1 MEEKLSLQLNNI
13 SKTFPG
19 VKALSDVT
27 FRANPGEVL
36 GVVGVNGAGKS
47 TMMNILGG
55 LLQPDKGGS
64 VVINGEKVKI
74 KNPKDAEAL
83 GIAFIQQEVQVFD
96 TLNVFENVLASD
108 FGRWKKGNK
117 PFLDKKAMKEEV
129 QKHLDAL
136 DCRID
141 LEAPA
146 FSLTVGEKQMIQI
159 ARALSQGGQILL
171 FDEPTASLSDH
182 ESNKLFDIINNL
194 KAQGYIIFYISHYLD
209 EIFELCDRVIAL
221 RDGKKT
227 GEAPVSDLSKED
239 LVNLMIGHLVEG
251 SQRKDIRD
259 KEDVILSAENIT
271 GNKFPK
277 NVSFDLHKGEIL
289 GVWGLLGSGRSELFN
304 TLLGI
309 DKMIDGNVS
318 FSKDGKLEQ
327 ISQKDLYKHVGYLTE
342 GRHHDGLFLDMSIS
356 KNITSSFLSKFA
368 SKLLGI
374 LNTKK
379 ENEESRVLMKQVNV
393 KAVDENM
400 IVSKLSGGNQQKV
413 IISKWFLKN
422 PDILFMDEPTKG
434 VDIGAKT
441 EIQNLIF
448 EKSENGMSFVVISS
462 ELEEI
467 MNLCDRI
474 IVISDGKLVGE
485 VERGDFSK
493 DSLMEGIVKQEEND
507 ENKKVQIG

>member
-1 MEEKLSLQLNNI
+1 MENKLSLQLNSI

-19 VKALSDVT
+19 VKALSDVSFT
-27 FRANPGEVL
+27 ANPGEVL

-64 VVINGEKVKI
+64 VVIHGEKVNI
-74 KNPKDAEAL
+74 KNPKSAEEL
-83 GIAFIQQEVQVFD
+83 GIAFIQQEVQVFE
-96 TLNVFENVLASD
+96 TLNVFENVLATD
-108 FGRWKKGNK
+108 FNKWTKGK
-117 PFLDKKAMKEEV
+117 TPFLSKKDMKAEV
-129 QKHLDAL
+129 KKLLDAL
-136 DCRID
+136 DCTID

-146 FSLTVGEKQMIQI
+146 HTLTVGEKQMIQI

-182 ESNKLFDIINNL
+182 ETAKLFEIINNL
-194 KAQGYIIFYISHYLD
+194 RDQGYIIFYISHYLD
-209 EIFELCDRVIAL
+209 EVFELCDRVIAL
-221 RDGKKT
+221 RDGIKT
-227 GEAPVSDLSKED
+227 GEAPVSELNKED
-239 LVNLMIGHLVEG
+239 LVNFMLGRLIEG
-251 SQRKDIRD
+251 SQRKDIRS
-259 KEDVILSAENIT
+259 KEDIILRAENIVGT
-271 GNKFPK
+271 KFPK
-277 NVSFDLHKGEIL
+277 NISFDLHKGEIL
-289 GVWGLLGSGRSELFN
+289 GIWGLLGSGRSELFN

-309 DKMIDGNVS
+309 DKMIGGKVLYNEE
-318 FSKDGKLEQ
+318 GKLEEVTNKQ
-327 ISQKDLYKHVGYLTE
+327 LYKHIGYLTE
-342 GRHHDGLFLDMSIS
+342 GRHYDGLFVDMSIS

-374 LNTKK
+374 LNTRK
-379 ENEESRVLMKQVNV
+379 ENEESRTLMKQVNV

-400 IVSKLSGGNQQKV
+400 IVNKLSGGNQQKV

-434 VDIGAKT
+434 VDVGAKA

-448 EKSENGMSFVVISS
+448 EKSENGMSFVIISS

-474 IVISDGKLVGE
+474 IVISDGKMVGE
-485 VERGDFSK
+485 VNREEFSK
-493 DSLMEGIVKQEEND
+493 EALMAGIVKQEEND
-507 ENKKVQIG
+507 EN

>member
-1 MEEKLSLQLNNI
+1 MKKKLSLQLNNI

-19 VKALSDVT
+19 VKALSDVS
-27 FRANPGEVL
+27 FRANPGEIL

-55 LLQPDKGGS
+55 LLEPDEGS
-64 VVINGEKVKI
+64 SIIINGEKVKI
-74 KNPKDAEAL
+74 KNPKAAEDL

-108 FGRWKKGNK
+108 FGKWTKGK
-117 PFLDKKAMKEEV
+117 TPFLNKQAMKEEV
-129 QKHLDAL
+129 QKHLEAL
-136 DCRID
+136 DCRIE

-159 ARALSQGGQILL
+159 ARALSLGGQILL

-182 ESNKLFDIINNL
+182 ETAKLFDIINNL

-221 RDGKKT
+221 RDGVKT
-227 GEAPVSDLSKED
+227 GEAPVSKLSKAL
-239 LVNLMIGHLVEG
+239 LVNLMLGQLVEG
-251 SQRKDIRD
+251 SERKDVRD
-259 KEDVILSAENIT
+259 KEEIVLKARNIS
-271 GNKFPK
+271 GVKFPK

-289 GVWGLLGSGRSELFN
+289 GVWGLLGSGRTELFN
-304 TLLGI
+304 TLLGF
-309 DKMIDGNVS
+309 DKMTNGKIS
-318 FSKDGKLEQ
+318 FNKKGKLEDL
-327 ISQKDLYKHVGYLTE
+327 SQKELYKHVGYLTE
-342 GRHHDGLFLDMSIS
+342 GRHHDGLFLDMPIS
-356 KNITSSFLSKFA
+356 KNISSSKLSEFA

-374 LNTKK
+374 LNTTK
-379 ENEESRVLMKQVNV
+379 EKEESLKYMKQVNV
-393 KAVDENM
+393 KAIDENM

-413 IISKWFLKN
+413 ILSKWFLKN

-434 VDIGAKT
+434 VDVGAKA

-448 EKSENGMSFVVISS
+448 KKSENGMSFVVISS

-474 IVISDGKLVGE
+474 IVISDGELVGE
-485 VERGDFSK
+485 VEREDFSK
-493 DSLMEGIVKQEEND
+493 DNVMEGIIRQEE
-507 ENKKVQIG
+507 KK

>member
-1 MEEKLSLQLNNI
+1 MEQKLSLQLNNI

-19 VKALSDVT
+19 VKALSDVS
-27 FRANPGEVL
+27 FVANPGEVL

-64 VVINGEKVKI
+64 IVIHGEEVEI
-74 KNPKDAEAL
+74 KNPKTAEDL

-108 FGRWKKGNK
+108 FNK
-117 PFLDKKAMKEEV
+117 WTTGKTPFLNIKQMKAEV
-129 QKHLDAL
+129 KRHLEAL
-136 DCRID
+136 DCHID

-146 FSLTVGEKQMIQI
+146 YSLTVGEKQMIQI

-182 ESNKLFDIINNL
+182 ETAKLFEIINNL
-194 KAQGYIIFYISHYLD
+194 RDQGYIIFYISHYLD
-209 EIFELCDRVIAL
+209 EIFELCDRVLAL

-227 GEAPVSDLSKED
+227 GEAPVVELNKEQ
-239 LVNLMIGHLVEG
+239 LVNFMLGHLVEG
-251 SQRKDIRD
+251 VERKDARD
-259 KEDVILSAENIT
+259 KDEIVLKAQNIS
-271 GNKFPK
+271 GVKFPK

-309 DKMIDGNVS
+309 DKMTDGKVL
-318 FSKDGKLEQ
+318 FSKAGKLKEVTHKQ
-327 ISQKDLYKHVGYLTE
+327 LYKHVGYLTE
-342 GRHHDGLFLDMSIS
+342 GRHYDGLFLDMPIS
-356 KNITSSFLSKFA
+356 KNITSSLLSKFA

-374 LNTKK
+374 LNTRK
-379 ENEESRVLMKQVNV
+379 ENEESRTLMKQVNV

-434 VDIGAKT
+434 VDVGAKA

-448 EKSENGMSFVVISS
+448 GKSENGMSFVVISS

-474 IVISDGKLVGE
+474 IVIAEGKLVGE
-485 VERGDFSK
+485 VKREDFSK
-493 DSLMEGIVKQEEND
+493 ENLMAGIVKQEGND
-507 ENKKVQIG
+507 EN

>member
-1 MEEKLSLQLNNI
+1 MGNKLSLQLNNI

-19 VKALSDVT
+19 VKALSDVSFT
-27 FRANPGEVL
+27 ANPGEVL

-64 VVINGEKVKI
+64 VVINGEKVVI
-74 KNPKDAEAL
+74 KNPKAAEEL

-108 FGRWKKGNK
+108 FGKWTKGK
-117 PFLDKKAMKEEV
+117 TPFLNKREMKAEV
-129 QKHLDAL
+129 KKHLDAL
-136 DCRID
+136 DCQID

-159 ARALSQGGQILL
+159 ARALSLGGQILL

-182 ESNKLFDIINNL
+182 ETTKLFEIINNL
-194 KAQGYIIFYISHYLD
+194 RSQGYIIFYISHYLD
-209 EIFELCDRVIAL
+209 EIFELCDRILAL

-227 GEAPVSDLSKED
+227 GEAPVSELSKEQLVD
-239 LVNLMIGHLVEG
+239 LMLGHLVEG
-251 SQRKDIRD
+251 AERKDARD
-259 KEDVILSAENIT
+259 KDEIVLKAQNIT
-271 GNKFPK
+271 GVKFPK

-309 DKMIDGNVS
+309 DKMIEGKVL
-318 FSKDGKLEQ
+318 FSKNDKLEEVSHKQ
-327 ISQKDLYKHVGYLTE
+327 LYKHAGYLTE

-356 KNITSSFLSKFA
+356 KNITSSFLQKFA
-368 SKLLGI
+368 SKLLGV
-374 LNTKK
+374 LNIRK
-379 ENEESRVLMKQVNV
+379 ENEEARGLMKQVNV

-422 PDILFMDEPTKG
+422 PDVLFMDEPTKG
-434 VDIGAKT
+434 VDVGAKT

-474 IVISDGKLVGE
+474 IVIAEGKLVGE
-485 VERGDFSK
+485 VKRDDFSK
-493 DSLMEGIVKQEEND
+493 EALMAGIVKQEGTDAN
-507 ENKKVQIG
+507 

>member
-1 MEEKLSLQLNNI
+1 MGNKLSLQLNNI

-19 VKALSDVT
+19 VKALSDVS
-27 FRANPGEVL
+27 FVANPGEVL

-55 LLQPDKGGS
+55 LLQPEKGGKII
-64 VVINGEKVKI
+64 INGEEVSI
-74 KNPKDAEAL
+74 KNPKAAEEL

-108 FGRWKKGNK
+108 FNKWTKGK
-117 PFLDKKAMKEEV
+117 TPFLNKKDMKAEV
-129 QKHLDAL
+129 KKHLDAL
-136 DCRID
+136 DCHID

-159 ARALSQGGQILL
+159 ARALSLGGQIII

-182 ESNKLFDIINNL
+182 ETSKLFEIINNL
-194 KAQGYIIFYISHYLD
+194 RKKGYIIFYISHYLD
-209 EIFELCDRVIAL
+209 EIFEMCDRVIAL
-221 RDGKKT
+221 RDGNKT
-227 GEAPVSDLSKED
+227 GEASVTELNKEQ
-239 LVNLMIGHLVEG
+239 LVNLMLGHLVEG
-251 SQRKDIRD
+251 AVRKDARD
-259 KEDVILSAENIT
+259 KDEIVLKAQNIS
-271 GNKFPK
+271 GVKFPK
-277 NVSFDLHKGEIL
+277 DVSFNLHKGEIL

-304 TLLGI
+304 TILGI
-309 DKMIDGNVS
+309 DKMTAGKILFN
-318 FSKDGKLEQ
+318 KAGKLEEVTHKQ
-327 ISQKDLYKHVGYLTE
+327 LYKHVGYLTE
-342 GRHHDGLFLDMSIS
+342 GRHYDGLFLDMPIS
-356 KNITSSFLSKFA
+356 KNITSSYLSKFA

-374 LNTKK
+374 LNTRK
-379 ENEESRVLMKQVNV
+379 ENEESRALMKQVNV

-434 VDIGAKT
+434 VDVGAKT

-448 EKSENGMSFVVISS
+448 EKSENGMSFVVVSS

-485 VERGDFSK
+485 VSKKDFSK
-493 DSLMEGIVKQEEND
+493 ESLMEGIVKQEEKD
-507 ENKKVQIG
+507 EN

>member
-27 FRANPGEVL
+27 FRANPGEIL

-55 LLQPDKGGS
+55 LLQPDQGGS
-64 VVINGEKVKI
+64 ILVNGKDVKI
-74 KNPKDAEAL
+74 KNPKDAEEL
-83 GIAFIQQEVQVFD
+83 GIAFIQQEVQIFD

-108 FGRWKKGNK
+108 FNRWNKGKK

-129 QKHLDAL
+129 KKHLDAL

-209 EIFELCDRVIAL
+209 EIFDLCDRVIAL

-251 SQRKDIRD
+251 SQRKDIRNKD
-259 KEDVILSAENIT
+259 NIILKAENIT
-271 GNKFPK
+271 GAKFPK

-309 DKMIDGNVS
+309 DKMIDGKIS
-318 FSKDGKLEQ
+318 FNKDDKLEE
-327 ISQKDLYKHVGYLTE
+327 ISQKNLYKHVGYLTE
-342 GRHHDGLFLDMSIS
+342 GRHYDGLFLDMSIS

-374 LNTKK
+374 LNTRK
-379 ENEESRVLMKQVNV
+379 ENEESRGLMKQVNV

-413 IISKWFLKN
+413 IIAKWFLKD

-434 VDIGAKT
+434 VDVGAKA

-448 EKSENGMSFVVISS
+448 EKSEKGMSFVVISS

-485 VERGDFSK
+485 VKRGDFSK

-507 ENKKVQIG
+507 DNKKV

>member
-1 MEEKLSLQLNNI
+1 MEKKLSLQLNNI

-19 VKALSDVT
+19 VKALSDVSFT
-27 FRANPGEVL
+27 ANPGEVL

-64 VVINGEKVKI
+64 IVINGENVKI
-74 KNPKDAEAL
+74 KNPKEAEEL

-108 FGRWKKGNK
+108 FNKWTKGK
-117 PFLDKKAMKEEV
+117 TPFLNKKDMKAEV
-129 QKHLDAL
+129 KKHLDAL

-146 FSLTVGEKQMIQI
+146 YSLTVGEKQMIQI
-159 ARALSQGGQILL
+159 ARASSQGGQILL

-182 ESNKLFDIINNL
+182 ETAKLFEIINNL
-194 KAQGYIIFYISHYLD
+194 KVQGYIIFYISHYLD
-209 EIFELCDRVIAL
+209 EIFELCDRVLAL
-221 RDGKKT
+221 RDGNKT
-227 GEAPVSDLSKED
+227 GEAPVVELSKEQ
-239 LVNLMIGHLVEG
+239 LVNFMLGHLVEG
-251 SQRKDIRD
+251 AERKDARD
-259 KEDVILSAENIT
+259 KDEIVMKAQNIS
-271 GNKFPK
+271 GIKFPK
-277 NVSFDLHKGEIL
+277 DVSFDLHRGEIL

-309 DKMIDGNVS
+309 DKKTDGKVL
-318 FSKDGKLEQ
+318 FGKDGKLEEVTHKQ
-327 ISQKDLYKHVGYLTE
+327 LYKHVGYLTE
-342 GRHHDGLFLDMSIS
+342 GRHHDGLFLDMPIS
-356 KNITSSFLSKFA
+356 KNITSSVIGRFA

-379 ENEESRVLMKQVNV
+379 ENEESRTLMKQVNV

-434 VDIGAKT
+434 VDVGAKT

-467 MNLCDRI
+467 MNICDRI
-474 IVISDGKLVGE
+474 IVIAEGKLVGE
-485 VERGDFSK
+485 VNREEFSK
-493 DSLMEGIVKQEEND
+493 EALMAGIVKQEEND
-507 ENKKVQIG
+507 EN